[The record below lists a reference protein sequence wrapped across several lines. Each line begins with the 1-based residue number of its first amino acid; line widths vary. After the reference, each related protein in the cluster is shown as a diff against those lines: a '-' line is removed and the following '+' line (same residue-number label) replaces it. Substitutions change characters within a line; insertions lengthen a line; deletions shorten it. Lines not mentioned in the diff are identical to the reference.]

1 MTPLVRSHGLSGN
14 LLKII
19 AAVSMLA
26 DHVGLLFFPQYP
38 IFRIIGRISFPIFA
52 FMIAEGCRYTRN
64 RLRYFLTIFIMAVAY
79 QVVYYVYDQSLYM
92 SVLVTF
98 SLSILAIYALD
109 NFKETLFD
117 PSRAVTLKLLSG
129 LLFLAT
135 VAGIFALNR
144 VFVINYKF
152 WGCMLPVFASLFFAP
167 KGVSISVLE
176 QVDRVPVHV
185 ASLGIGLV
193 SLALASDAIQWYALL
208 SLPLLLLYSG
218 KRGRWRMKY
227 FFYVFY
233 PAHLVILQGIYTL
246 TH

>member
-19 AAVSMLA
+19 AAVSMLI
-26 DHVGLLFFPQYP
+26 DHVGLLFFPQHL

-52 FMIAEGCRYTRN
+52 FMIAEGCRHTRN
-64 RLRYFLTIFIMAVAY
+64 RLRYFLTIFVMAAVY

-98 SLSILAIYALD
+98 SLSILAIYALE
-109 NFKETLFD
+109 NFKEKLFD
-117 PSRAVTLKLLSG
+117 PECSVTLKLLAG
-129 LLFLAT
+129 LLFGAT
-135 VAGIFALNR
+135 VAGVFALNQ

-167 KGVSISVLE
+167 RGVSVPVLE
-176 QVDRVPVHV
+176 KVDRVPVHV
-185 ASLGIGLV
+185 ASLGVGLV
-193 SLALASDAIQWYALL
+193 SLALASDAVQWYALMA
-208 SLPLLLLYSG
+208 LPLLLLYSG

-233 PAHLVILQGIYTL
+233 PAHLVILQGFYMLI
-246 TH
+246 H

>member
-19 AAVSMLA
+19 AAVSMLI

-38 IFRIIGRISFPIFA
+38 VFRIIGRISFPIFA
-52 FMIAEGCRYTRN
+52 FMIAEGCRYTKN
-64 RLRYFLTIFIMAVAY
+64 RLRYFLTIFTLAVAY

-109 NFKETLFD
+109 HFKETLFD
-117 PSRAVTLKLLSG
+117 PSRTVTLKLLSG
-129 LLFLAT
+129 LLLGAT
-135 VAGIFALNR
+135 VACIFALNQI
-144 VFVINYKF
+144 FVINYKF

-167 KGVSISVLE
+167 KRASIPVLE
-176 QVDRVPVHV
+176 KVDCAPMHV

-193 SLALASDAIQWYALL
+193 SLALASDAVQWYALL

-246 TH
+246 LH